1 MRVVLD
7 TNVLISGLMLPDSI
21 PGKIIHAWRNAHFV
35 LALSEPML
43 EEITKVLAYPK
54 IQKRLLWDQSQ
65 INKFD
70 LLLRFKTD
78 IVSLES
84 IEAHVPT
91 DPDDNMVLATFLASQ
106 ADYLISGDSD
116 LLNLNT
122 QYAILSPSEFAKQ
135 L

>member
-21 PGKIIHAWRNAHFV
+21 PGKIIHAWRNAHFD
-35 LALSEPML
+35 LALSEPMM
-43 EEITKVLAYPK
+43 EEISKVLAYPK
-54 IQKRLLWDQSQ
+54 IQKRIQWDQNR
-65 INKFD
+65 INQFI
-70 LLLRFKTD
+70 LLLRFKID
-78 IVSLES
+78 IVSLEG
-84 IEAHVPT
+84 IDAHVPT

-116 LLNLNT
+116 LLNLST
-122 QYAILSPSEFAKQ
+122 QYAILSPTEFAKQ